1 MMGYYGGFGLLGGLG
16 MGVAMILWVVL
27 IGLAIWTVARLFQGQ
42 NRLVLE
48 SPLDLLKRR
57 YARGEIGEDEFERAK
72 QKLV

>member
-27 IGLAIWTVARLFQGQ
+27 IGLAIWAVARLFQGQ